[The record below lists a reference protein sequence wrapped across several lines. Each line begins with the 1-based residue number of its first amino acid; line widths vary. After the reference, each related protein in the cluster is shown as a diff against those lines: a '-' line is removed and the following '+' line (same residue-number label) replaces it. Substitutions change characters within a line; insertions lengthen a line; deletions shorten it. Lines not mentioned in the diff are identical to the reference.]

1 MSDAPPVEPAELAR
15 RFTAAHAR
23 LRTCGVTG
31 TNGKTTTTSMIAACV
46 AASGVPS
53 ALLTTVGAWV
63 AGERVTGDTAALEFL
78 ATVERAV
85 EVGAPILALETTS
98 KALGHGLATRWP
110 PHVAVFTN
118 LTRDHLDHHGSPEA
132 YLAAKARLFLAV
144 PPGGVVVLN
153 RDDPSSALLHEVIPA
168 SVTRRWYGVDT
179 TSADTRDVG
188 SHVDAPT
195 RVEGTRD
202 EATRSDAADDLRARA
217 VHVHRDGTVI
227 ELSPSERAD
236 ALGGRLELSIRG
248 HVHAKNAL
256 AAALASEAL
265 GLSWESIRRGLQ
277 SFPGVRGRFELVS
290 RDPFVIVDYAHTPDA
305 LDGTLRSARE
315 IVRANAAEGEGGRV
329 VLVFGCGGERDQ
341 GKRPMMGALAH
352 ALADVAILT
361 SDNPRREDPLAI
373 ARAVRAGAGTQ
384 GPPPTGSSGEGARWI
399 EEPDRRRA
407 IERALAEARPGD
419 VVIVA
424 GKGHETTQTIGTE
437 TRDFDDA
444 AVVREL
450 LG

>member
-1 MSDAPPVEPAELAR
+1 
-15 RFTAAHAR
+15 
-23 LRTCGVTG
+23 
-31 TNGKTTTTSMIAACV
+31 
-46 AASGVPS
+46 
-53 ALLTTVGAWV
+53 
-63 AGERVTGDTAALEFL
+63 VTGDTAALEFL

-98 KALGHGLATRWP
+98 KALGHGLASRWP

-144 PPGGVVVLN
+144 PPGGVVVLH

-168 SVTRRWYGVDT
+168 SVVRRWYG
-179 TSADTRDVG
+179 ADLGPGAEPRVG
-188 SHVDAPT
+188 SV
-195 RVEGTRD
+195 V
-202 EATRSDAADDLRARA
+202 DDLRARA

-227 ELSPSERAD
+227 ELWPSERAD
-236 ALGGRLELSIRG
+236 ALGARLELSIRG

-265 GLSWESIRRGLQ
+265 GLSWDAIRRGLE

-290 RDPFVIVDYAHTPDA
+290 REPFVIVDYAHTPDA

-315 IVRANAAEGEGGRV
+315 IARATEAEGEGGRV

-361 SDNPRREDPLAI
+361 SDNPRREDPIAI
-373 ARAVRAGAGTQ
+373 ARAVREGAT
-384 GPPPTGSSGEGARWI
+384 GEGARWI

-419 VVIVA
+419 VVVVA
-424 GKGHETTQTIGTE
+424 GKGHETTQAIGTE

-444 AVVREL
+444 AVVHEL

>member
-1 MSDAPPVEPAELAR
+1 MSSDPTSSVGPIEPAELAR

-153 RDDPSSALLHEVIPA
+153 RDDPSSALLHEVIPT
-168 SVTRRWYGVDT
+168 SVTRRWYGVDA
-179 TSADTRDVG
+179 TSDV
-188 SHVDAPT
+188 H
-195 RVEGTRD
+195 D
-202 EATRSDAADDLRARA
+202 ELRARA

-227 ELSPSERAD
+227 ELWPSERAD

-256 AAALASEAL
+256 AAALAGEAL
-265 GLSWESIRRGLQ
+265 GLSWDAIRRGLQ

-290 RDPFVIVDYAHTPDA
+290 REPFVIVDYAHTPDA

-315 IVRANAAEGEGGRV
+315 IARANEAEGEGGRV

-361 SDNPRREDPLAI
+361 SDNPRREDPIAI
-373 ARAVRAGAGTQ
+373 ARAVREGAT
-384 GPPPTGSSGEGARWI
+384 GEGARWI

>member
-1 MSDAPPVEPAELAR
+1 MSSEGPKEPTASRGAAASATIDPVELAR
-15 RFTAAHAR
+15 RFTAAHAH
-23 LRTCGVTG
+23 LRTVGVTG

-46 AASGVPS
+46 AASGAPS

-63 AGERVTGDTAALEFL
+63 AGELVTGATPAQEFL

-85 EVGAPILALETTS
+85 ERHAPILALETTS
-98 KALGHGLATRWP
+98 KALGHGLASRWP

-118 LTRDHLDHHGSPEA
+118 LTRDHLDHHGSAEA

-144 PPGGVVVLN
+144 PAGGVVVLN
-153 RDDPSSALLHEVIPA
+153 RDDPSSALLHEVIAA
-168 SVTRRWYGVDT
+168 SVTRRWYGVDGGT
-179 TSADTRDVG
+179 DDT
-188 SHVDAPT
+188 
-195 RVEGTRD
+195 EG
-202 EATRSDAADDLRARA
+202 AHDDLRARA
-217 VHVHRDGTVI
+217 VHVHRDGTTI
-227 ELSPSERAD
+227 ELAPSERAA
-236 ALGGRLELSIRG
+236 ALGGRLTLSIRG

-256 AAALASEAL
+256 AAALACEAL
-265 GLSWESIRRGLQ
+265 ALPWDTIGRGLQ
-277 SFPGVRGRFELVS
+277 AFPGVRGRFELVS
-290 RDPFVIVDYAHTPDA
+290 RAPFVVVDYAHTPDA
-305 LDGTLRSARE
+305 IDGTLRSARE
-315 IVRANAAEGEGGRV
+315 IARANETEGGGRV
-329 VLVFGCGGERDQ
+329 LLVFGCGGERDQ
-341 GKRPMMGALAH
+341 GKRPMMGAIAH
-352 ALADVAILT
+352 VLADVAILT
-361 SDNPRREDPLAI
+361 SDNPRREDPRAI
-373 ARAVRAGAGTQ
+373 ARAVREGAA
-384 GPPPTGSSGEGARWI
+384 GEGARWI

>member
-1 MSDAPPVEPAELAR
+1 MTEPTSPSATIDPVELAR

-46 AASGVPS
+46 AASGAPS

-63 AGERVTGDTAALEFL
+63 AGEHVTGATPAQEFL

-85 EVGAPILALETTS
+85 ERHAPILALETTS

-118 LTRDHLDHHGSPEA
+118 LTRDHLDHHGSAEA

-153 RDDPSSALLHEVIPA
+153 RDDPSSALLDEVIPA
-168 SVTRRWYGVDT
+168 SVQRRWYGVDGGT
-179 TSADTRDVG
+179 PGDM
-188 SHVDAPT
+188 
-195 RVEGTRD
+195 EGVH
-202 EATRSDAADDLRARA
+202 DDLHARV
-217 VHVHRDGTVI
+217 VHVHRDGTTI
-227 ELSPSERAD
+227 ELAPSERAD
-236 ALGGRLELSIRG
+236 ALGGRLTLSIRG

-256 AAALASEAL
+256 AAALACEAL
-265 GLSWESIRRGLQ
+265 GLPWDTIRRGLQ
-277 SFPGVRGRFELVS
+277 AFPGVRGRFELVS
-290 RDPFVIVDYAHTPDA
+290 REPFVVVDYAHTPDA

-315 IVRANAAEGEGGRV
+315 IADDMSSDLADDVSKTGGRV
-329 VLVFGCGGERDQ
+329 LLVFGCGGERDQ
-341 GKRPMMGALAH
+341 GKRPMMGAIAH

-361 SDNPRREDPLAI
+361 SDNPRREDPRAI
-373 ARAVRAGAGTQ
+373 ARAVREGAASLGRRGQ
-384 GPPPTGSSGEGARWI
+384 PPTGSSGDGARWI

-407 IERALAEARPGD
+407 IERALAEARAGD

-450 LG
+450 CGT

>member
-1 MSDAPPVEPAELAR
+1 VSSDPTSSAGPIEPAELAR
-15 RFTAAHAR
+15 RFTAAHAH

-153 RDDPSSALLHEVIPA
+153 RDDPSSALLHEVIPT
-168 SVTRRWYGVDT
+168 SVTRRWYGVDA
-179 TSADTRDVG
+179 TSDV
-188 SHVDAPT
+188 H
-195 RVEGTRD
+195 D
-202 EATRSDAADDLRARA
+202 ELRARA

-227 ELSPSERAD
+227 ELWPSERAD

-256 AAALASEAL
+256 AAALAGEAL
-265 GLSWESIRRGLQ
+265 GLSWDTIRRGLQ

-290 RDPFVIVDYAHTPDA
+290 REPFVIVDYAHTPDA

-315 IVRANAAEGEGGRV
+315 IARANEAEGEGGRV

-361 SDNPRREDPLAI
+361 SDNPRREDPIAI
-373 ARAVRAGAGTQ
+373 ARAVREGAT
-384 GPPPTGSSGEGARWI
+384 GEGARWI

>member
-1 MSDAPPVEPAELAR
+1 LGSERRVRGLAARVRELSADVSNDPTSSASPIEPAELAR
-15 RFTAAHAR
+15 RFTAAHAH

-98 KALGHGLATRWP
+98 KALGHGLASRWP

-144 PPGGVVVLN
+144 PPGGVVVLH

-168 SVTRRWYGVDT
+168 SVVRRWYG
-179 TSADTRDVG
+179 ADLGPAAEPRVG
-188 SHVDAPT
+188 SV
-195 RVEGTRD
+195 V
-202 EATRSDAADDLRARA
+202 DDLRARA

-227 ELSPSERAD
+227 ELWPSERAD
-236 ALGGRLELSIRG
+236 ALGARLELSIRG

-265 GLSWESIRRGLQ
+265 GLSWDAIRRGLE

-290 RDPFVIVDYAHTPDA
+290 REPFVIVDYAHTPDA

-315 IVRANAAEGEGGRV
+315 IARATEAEGEGGRV

-341 GKRPMMGALAH
+341 GKRPMMGALAD

-361 SDNPRREDPLAI
+361 SDNPRREDPIAI
-373 ARAVRAGAGTQ
+373 ARAVREGAT
-384 GPPPTGSSGEGARWI
+384 GEGARWI

-419 VVIVA
+419 VVVVA
-424 GKGHETTQTIGTE
+424 GKGHETTQAIGTE

-450 LG
+450 LR